1 MPSPVGHTLAGV
13 CGFIVAQKHIVSH
26 RQKWLLFGAVV
37 LASLPDFD
45 FLPGLLLG
53 DPRSF
58 HHQGTH
64 SLAAVAIGSLVAG
77 GVARRWKLNGAAW
90 GIWAGGLY
98 LSHVVLDLL
107 VNDPTSPFGVQLF
120 WPFSHLYFISPI
132 TLFSRFDYFDPAVGT
147 LRALLSRTNFTT
159 IVFEAMILTP
169 FVGVAWIVGRWGSRR
184 YDTKQNEITVKPSRS
199 GSRPPL

>member
-1 MPSPVGHTLAGV
+1 VPSPVGHSLVGI
-13 CGFIVAQKHIVSH
+13 CGFMVTQGAVL
-26 RQKWLLFGAVV
+26 RRRGWLLFGSVV
-37 LASLPDFD
+37 IANLPDFD

-64 SLAAVAIGSLVAG
+64 SLAAVAIVSLVAG

-107 VNDPTSPFGVQLF
+107 VNDPSAPFGVQLF
-120 WPFSHLYFISPI
+120 WPLSELYFISPI
-132 TLFSRFDYFDPAVGT
+132 TPFARFDYFDPELGMVKT
-147 LRALLSRTNFTT
+147 LLSFHNLTT
-159 IVFEAMILTP
+159 MLGEIVLMTP
-169 FVGVAWIVGRWGSRR
+169 FVVLSWYIGKSYVGRQFEG
-184 YDTKQNEITVKPSRS
+184 
-199 GSRPPL
+199 